1 MTEPAATQRTRPGV
15 LDRLVGFKA
24 MRFSALDVSVSPG
37 VDEASEL
44 ARIDQALAAAVAAL
58 KQRAVPAARNVAVTQ
73 GTGVSPAAEV
83 GSLSKTEAIELA
95 VQTWRL
101 ARRVEALDVEKF
113 PREKKQ
119 FADSLRRFQK
129 ILETHGIEVVDPV
142 GQVYV
147 DGWVEVEVISWE
159 PPKPGSDATVSTI
172 KQTISPIVRRA
183 GEIIARGQV
192 VAVDVAT

>member
-1 MTEPAATQRTRPGV
+1 VTDPLATQRTRPGV

-24 MRFSALDVSVSPG
+24 MRFSAVDVPGSSG
-37 VDEASEL
+37 VDEATEL
-44 ARIDQALAAAVAAL
+44 ARIDLALGAAVEAL
-58 KQRAVPAARNVAVTQ
+58 KERAAPEGRNVGVAQ
-73 GTGVSPAAEV
+73 GAGFGPASEV
-83 GSLSKTEAIELA
+83 GSLSESEAIELA

-101 ARRVEALDVEKF
+101 ARRVEALDAEEF

-129 ILETHGIEVVDPV
+129 ILETHGVEVVDPV

-159 PPKPGSDATVSTI
+159 PPRPGSDTTACTI

-183 GEIIARGQV
+183 GRMIARGQV
-192 VAVDVAT
+192 VAVEVAT

>member
-1 MTEPAATQRTRPGV
+1 MTDPLATQRARPGV

-24 MRFSALDVSVSPG
+24 MRFSALDVPGSSG
-37 VDEASEL
+37 VDEATEL
-44 ARIDQALAAAVAAL
+44 ARIDLALGAAVEAL
-58 KQRAVPAARNVAVTQ
+58 KQQAVPATRNVGVVQ
-73 GTGVSPAAEV
+73 GTGSAPTSEV
-83 GSLSKTEAIELA
+83 GSLSESEAIELA

-101 ARRVEALDVEKF
+101 ARRVEALDAEKF

-129 ILETHGIEVVDPV
+129 ILETHGVETVDPV

>member
-1 MTEPAATQRTRPGV
+1 MTEPATPQRTRPSV

-24 MRFSALDVSVSPG
+24 MRFSALDIPASSG
-37 VDEASEL
+37 VDEASEF
-44 ARIDQALAAAVAAL
+44 ARIDQALAESVEAL
-58 KQRAVPAARNVAVTQ
+58 KQQAVPATRNVGVVQ
-73 GTGVSPAAEV
+73 GTGSGPASEV
-83 GSLSKTEAIELA
+83 GSLSKSEAIELA

-101 ARRVEALDVEKF
+101 ARRVEALDAEKF

-129 ILETHGIEVVDPV
+129 ILETHGVEVVDPV

-147 DGWVEVEVISWE
+147 EGWVEVEVISWE
-159 PPKPGSDATVSTI
+159 PLKPGVDATVSTI

-183 GEIIARGQV
+183 GRMIARGQV
-192 VAVDVAT
+192 VAVEVAT

>member
-1 MTEPAATQRTRPGV
+1 VTDPLATQRTRPGV

-24 MRFSALDVSVSPG
+24 MRFSALDVPASPG

-44 ARIDQALAAAVAAL
+44 ARIDQALAAAVEAL
-58 KQRAVPAARNVAVTQ
+58 KQQAVPATRNVGVVQ
-73 GTGVSPAAEV
+73 GTGSGPTSEV
-83 GSLSKTEAIELA
+83 GSLSESEAIELA

-101 ARRVEALDVEKF
+101 ARRVEALDAEKF

-129 ILETHGIEVVDPV
+129 ILETHGVEVVDPV

-147 DGWVEVEVISWE
+147 AGWDEVEVISWE
-159 PPKPGSDATVSTI
+159 SASPGECSSASTI
-172 KQTISPIVRRA
+172 KQTVSPIVRRGGA
-183 GEIIARGQV
+183 MIARGQV
-192 VAVDVAT
+192 VAIDVAM

>member
-1 MTEPAATQRTRPGV
+1 VTDPLATQRTRPGV

-24 MRFSALDVSVSPG
+24 MRFSALDVPGSSG

-44 ARIDQALAAAVAAL
+44 VRIDQALAAAAEAL
-58 KQRAVPAARNVAVTQ
+58 KQRAAPAGRNVAVVH
-73 GTGVSPAAEV
+73 GTGASPIAQV
-83 GSLSKTEAIELA
+83 GSLSKSEAIELA

-101 ARRVEALDVEKF
+101 ARRVEALDAEKF
-113 PREKKQ
+113 PREKRQ

-129 ILETHGIEVVDPV
+129 ILETHGIETVDPV
-142 GQVYV
+142 GQIYV

-172 KQTISPIVRRA
+172 KQTISPIIRRA